1 MKVTKKIFV
10 FLNTRIFCLDQVSW
24 INQLNSYIPTK
35 WKNFDGVILTGWSR
49 YDHFLSLCELLPYS
63 IPSMAFSLA
72 AWQEPFKSLP
82 RTDISLNQRLQ
93 QYVEKQLQC
102 SSPLHLN
109 TQDHANKPIPKLV
122 LVDRL
127 IKF

>member
-1 MKVTKKIFV
+1 
-10 FLNTRIFCLDQVSW
+10 
-24 INQLNSYIPTK
+24 
-35 WKNFDGVILTGWSR
+35 
-49 YDHFLSLCELLPYS
+49 
-63 IPSMAFSLA
+63 MAFSLA